1 MAESDASESSVLED
15 LNLSDQIEAELSE
28 EGGRICQAESGP
40 VQLQPYRHEPYRPDS
55 DEEPGPEEPTDN
67 DQPAEAEGS
76 IQSRIYR
83 SLAKHWVVR
92 IFTIHLIFIVYK
104 MGIRLP

>member
-28 EGGRICQAESGP
+28 EGGSICQAESGP
-40 VQLQPYRHEPYRPDS
+40 VQLQPYRHEPYSPDS

-67 DQPAEAEGS
+67 DQPAEAEGGRYSLES
-76 IQSRIYR
+76 I
-83 SLAKHWVVR
+83 
-92 IFTIHLIFIVYK
+92 
-104 MGIRLP
+104 GRLQNTEWYAFLRYI

>member
-1 MAESDASESSVLED
+1 MLED

-28 EGGRICQAESGP
+28 EGGSICQAESGP

-67 DQPAEAEGS
+67 DQPAEAES
-76 IQSRIYR
+76 I
-83 SLAKHWVVR
+83 
-92 IFTIHLIFIVYK
+92 
-104 MGIRLP
+104 GRLQNTEWYAFLRYI